1 MAQRK
6 STIRHNPL
14 AAVAAT
20 AASDEI
26 IRDDTTPVRAAGTAV
41 EAEVVPEPTPIDA
54 TKALSDEIVQDATAP
69 ARPAEAAV
77 AVAAEIVPEPIVIE
91 GTLAPTDDIPAAPL
105 NDTLA
110 AEATPAPASPAN
122 EATTGRRDQGVRIVR
137 SYMGW
142 SSAAGLL
149 PLPGLDISGVA
160 AVQVKMLHS
169 MARLYDVP
177 FNKTLARQLVVA
189 LFGGGGAMIVAL
201 PMATVAKTLPVV
213 GTMAG
218 MLLSPAIAVASCYAT
233 GHAFLR
239 HFEAGGTLETFDPG
253 TVQAQAATP

>member
-14 AAVAAT
+14 VTVATT

-26 IRDDTTPVRAAGTAV
+26 IRDDTAPLQPAEAAV
-41 EAEVVPEPTPIDA
+41 EAVVVPEPTPIDA
-54 TKALSDEIVQDATAP
+54 TAAPSDEIIQDATTP
-69 ARPAEAAV
+69 ARSAEA

-91 GTLAPTDDIPAAPL
+91 GTLASSDDIQAAPL

-110 AEATPAPASPAN
+110 AGATPTPASPTTD
-122 EATTGRRDQGVRIVR
+122 ATAGRRDQGARIVR

-218 MLLSPAIAVASCYAT
+218 MLLSPAIAAASCYAT